1 VGERIFHQSF
11 FAYDSLLEL
20 FLSNSSE
27 DCHPLEIFS
36 HFYLLHSSPNGQR
49 FHTASSRRYCRCCVV
64 QSRFPLSVKMKEITE
79 ELLLRASK
87 SSPNDIKTLIL
98 RRIGIGGCGATV
110 LSHVE
115 CVDLSNNDLQTMLRL
130 FQQFP
135 SGWWFNLSG
144 NTVRFLS

>member
-1 VGERIFHQSF
+1 
-11 FAYDSLLEL
+11 
-20 FLSNSSE
+20 
-27 DCHPLEIFS
+27 
-36 HFYLLHSSPNGQR
+36 
-49 FHTASSRRYCRCCVV
+49 
-64 QSRFPLSVKMKEITE
+64 MKEITE

-110 LSHVE
+110 VSNVE

-144 NTVRFLS
+144 NTVRSLS